1 MSDDV
6 ADACGMKRPYSSSGL
21 SVVYCGWRAI
31 DDTNEYRSFEFMHG
45 LVIVNCGLWLVG
57 TVGGLFTW

>member
-45 LVIVNCGLWLVG
+45 LVIVNCGL
-57 TVGGLFTW
+57 